1 MELSLEPEI
10 PQEGF
15 LYDFYHAYSPKIYE
29 GYSIF
34 DSVKKSLA
42 ILQEKAWIG
51 YNIEIYD
58 ISSFP
63 ASEVFAMDD
72 MDLSVTEDGKVVYTG
87 WITNIPQGNYE
98 ILLSQPSASQS
109 MFRLE
114 DERGDRIEQ
123 MPLVNGKAVMELDS
137 QHYYVQCK
145 VIFDEH
151 NTFEQLTISAVK

>member
-1 MELSLEPEI
+1 M
-10 PQEGF
+10 
-15 LYDFYHAYSPKIYE
+15 
-29 GYSIF
+29 
-34 DSVKKSLA
+34 
-42 ILQEKAWIG
+42 
-51 YNIEIYD
+51 
-58 ISSFP
+58 
-63 ASEVFAMDD
+63 
-72 MDLSVTEDGKVVYTG
+72 VYTG

-123 MPLVNGKAVMELDS
+123 MPLVNGKAVMELDA

-145 VIFDEH
+145 VIFDED